1 MSYAIMRCKKLAT
14 TGSVASSL
22 KHAYRERETA
32 NADPE
37 RTPENEHRL
46 ASNTDEAM
54 GKLRELLPEKRRKDA
69 VLAVEYFLGASPEWW
84 KQASQEQQQQ
94 FFDQAQGW
102 LVEKYGADRIITAS
116 IHRDETSPHMTA
128 FVVPLTKDGRLSAKE
143 FIGNKAQ
150 MSLDQTTFAERMRDL
165 GLERGLEGSKARH
178 TTIQQYYARANAA
191 MPVRTPAIDLP
202 DAKLLEGK
210 ETYGR
215 RVAEAVIAQVEP
227 ELTVLRAKAQQ
238 TTLSEQR
245 SSVAEQRQRQA
256 ELHYQQLE
264 NLLQVERSKAKAM
277 AEKHKELMH
286 TIAQGGQPLEKMQ
299 ASFRERIE
307 LGKAERQRGRG
318 GQGGQG
324 R

>member
-14 TGSVASSL
+14 AGSVASSL

-191 MPVRTPAIDLP
+191 MPLKTPAIDLP

-227 ELTVLRAKAQQ
+227 ELIVLRAKAQQ
-238 TTLSEQR
+238 TTLAEQR
-245 SSVAEQRQRQA
+245 SSAAEQRQRQA
-256 ELHYQQLE
+256 ELLYQQRE
-264 NLLQVERSKAKAM
+264 NLLQVERGKVKVM
-277 AEKHKELMH
+277 AEKQKELMH
-286 TIAQGGQPLEKMQ
+286 AIARGGEALEKMQ

-307 LGKAERQRGRG
+307 RGKAERERGR
-318 GQGGQG
+318 
-324 R
+324 

>member
-102 LVEKYGADRIITAS
+102 LVEKYGVDRIITAS

-178 TTIQQYYARANAA
+178 TTIQQYYALANAA
-191 MPVRTPAIDLP
+191 MPLKTPAIDLP

-215 RVAEAVIAQVEP
+215 RVAEAVIAQVAP

-238 TTLSEQR
+238 TMLAEQR

-256 ELHYQQLE
+256 ELHYQQRE
-264 NLLQVERSKAKAM
+264 NLLQVERDKAKVL

-286 TIAQGGQPLEKMQ
+286 VIARGGEPLEKMQ
-299 ASFRERIE
+299 ASIRERIE
-307 LGKAERQRGRG
+307 LGKAERPRGR
-318 GQGGQG
+318 
-324 R
+324 

>member
-318 GQGGQG
+318 GQG

>member
-94 FFDQAQGW
+94 FFDQAQDW

-191 MPVRTPAIDLP
+191 MPLSTPAIDLP

-215 RVAEAVIAQVEP
+215 RVAEAVIAQVAP

-238 TTLSEQR
+238 TMLAEQR

-256 ELHYQQLE
+256 ELHYQQRE
-264 NLLQVERSKAKAM
+264 NLLQVERDKAKVL
-277 AEKHKELMH
+277 AEKHKELMQV
-286 TIAQGGQPLEKMQ
+286 IARGGEPLEKMQ

-307 LGKAERQRGRG
+307 LGKAERQRVRG
-318 GQGGQG
+318 DQD

>member
-102 LVEKYGADRIITAS
+102 LVEKYGVDRIITAS

-318 GQGGQG
+318 GQG